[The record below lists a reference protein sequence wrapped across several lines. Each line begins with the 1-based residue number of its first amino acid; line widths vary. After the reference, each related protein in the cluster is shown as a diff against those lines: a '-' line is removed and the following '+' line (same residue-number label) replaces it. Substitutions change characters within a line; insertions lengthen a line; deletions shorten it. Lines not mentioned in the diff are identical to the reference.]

1 MYPGLRAKEKKL
13 QMMANKRI
21 FVARSYEKGLNY

>member
-21 FVARSYEKGLNY
+21 FVAQNQQNSL